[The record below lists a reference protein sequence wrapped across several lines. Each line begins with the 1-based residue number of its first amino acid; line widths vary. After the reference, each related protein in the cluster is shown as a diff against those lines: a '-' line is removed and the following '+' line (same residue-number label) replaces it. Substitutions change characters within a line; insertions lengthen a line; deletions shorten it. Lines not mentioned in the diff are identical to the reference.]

1 MDGTGF
7 DGMLFPLESEDG
19 QHGGKKKRMFLAGGP
34 FGPLYPM
41 GMIPADGFGYEE
53 EEDPNP

>member
-1 MDGTGF
+1 MDGTGI
-7 DGMLFPLESEDG
+7 DGTLFPVESEDRR
-19 QHGGKKKRMFLAGGP
+19 HGGKQKRIFLVGGP

-41 GMIPADGFGYEE
+41 GMIPTDVFGYEE